1 LQFAV
6 FTLDVIATSKEEQKV
21 KNFRRF
27 SKIRTAKFI
36 ISQQKSLRKSIKSSL
51 GLLRTKISRNFFSL
65 VKITTFW
72 WNRKGMKIL
81 TKSLATRYVLITKN
95 TQSR

>member
-1 LQFAV
+1 MKLQFIV

-21 KNFRRF
+21 KNFRRY

-51 GLLRTKISRNFFSL
+51 EFAANKNPKKFYFSSKNNHILVEQKKRDENFNKKLS
-65 VKITTFW
+65 
-72 WNRKGMKIL
+72 N
-81 TKSLATRYVLITKN
+81 
-95 TQSR
+95 

>member
-1 LQFAV
+1 LQFTV

-51 GLLRTKISRNFFSL
+51 GLLRTKIPRNFFPL

-72 WNRKGMKIL
+72 WNRKRDENFNK
-81 TKSLATRYVLITKN
+81 KA
-95 TQSR
+95 